1 MVTVFGSL
9 VTTIAYS
16 MYVKKESANHL
27 AKQKRNLERYS
38 DDALSRHKQEL
49 ETEYQRK
56 NSYLVRHKHKLE
68 VETGA
73 VRDKIHK
80 NFKDLTGISYADFE
94 KIMASRELNA
104 AITPYIRRAN
114 GYIKRLEA
122 INQRRMQQFRSKP
135 VTTAASEYITEKH
148 LGKPISKLE
157 SLRRE
162 IELCRKKAVDAGIEP
177 PVGTEPT
184 LCEIVRVIDGDTFL
198 IKVENKSFR
207 LRVMGF
213 DTPEVCHPT
222 KGFGH
227 WGIQASSAAQKIVS
241 EGARFEVFLDKKS
254 LNEHNL
260 YNDRYGRI
268 IGHIKVDGEMFG
280 HKMLETGNAEI
291 VDFFPIEDEII
302 ADYRK
307 AEFSAK
313 QENIGMWKE
322 INEYK
327 LMKKVESA
335 RKAKF
340 TFHDV
345 IETKMNSD
353 YTKEVIRQIF
363 IDLAGT
369 SVVQS
374 KRGNGKIH
382 KHDCRYVGVIKDS
395 ETIVLDE
402 QWIERNAHKL
412 KPCKVCNG
420 DDIVLEALD

>member
-1 MVTVFGSL
+1 MIDPIIMAAIFGSI

-16 MYVKKESANHL
+16 MHLKKESANDL
-27 AKQKRNLERYS
+27 AKQKRSLEIDFQRKKDNLEAKTASIRGEI
-38 DDALSRHKQEL
+38 Q
-49 ETEYQRK
+49 
-56 NSYLVRHKHKLE
+56 
-68 VETGA
+68 
-73 VRDKIHK
+73 K
-80 NFKDLTGISYADFE
+80 NFNDLTGISYDDFE
-94 KIMASRELNA
+94 KIMASREINK
-104 AITPYIRRAN
+104 AITPYVRRAN

-122 INQRRMQQFRSKP
+122 INQKRMQQFLSKP
-135 VTTAASEYITEKH
+135 VTTAASEYITEQH

-157 SLRRE
+157 SLRCE
-162 IELCRKKAVDAGIEP
+162 IELCRKKAIDNGIEP
-177 PVGTEPT
+177 PVGTDPT
-184 LCEIVRVIDGDTFL
+184 PCEVVRVIDGDTFL
-198 IKVENKSFR
+198 VKVGEKSFR
-207 LRVMGF
+207 LRIMGF

-227 WGIQASSAAQKIVS
+227 WGIQASDAAQKIIS
-241 EGARFEVFLDKKS
+241 NGKRFEVFMDKKS

-280 HKMLETGNAEI
+280 HKMLATGNAEI

-307 AEFSAK
+307 AEFCAK
-313 QENIGMWKE
+313 QEDIGMWKE
-322 INEYK
+322 INQYK

-335 RKAKF
+335 RKAKY
-340 TFHDV
+340 TFHDIV
-345 IETKMNSD
+345 RTKMSSD

-363 IDLAGT
+363 IDLVGT

-382 KHDCRYVGVIKDS
+382 KHDCRYVNVIK
-395 ETIVLDE
+395 ETETLELDE
-402 QWIERNAHKL
+402 EWIEQNAHKL
-412 KPCKVCNG
+412 KPCTVCSG